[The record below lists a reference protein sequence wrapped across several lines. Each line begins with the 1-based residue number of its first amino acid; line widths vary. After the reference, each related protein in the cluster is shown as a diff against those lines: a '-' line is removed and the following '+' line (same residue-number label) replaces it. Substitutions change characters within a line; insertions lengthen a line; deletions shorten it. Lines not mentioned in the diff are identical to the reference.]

1 MVWYIRFL
9 KTPKFYQKGH
19 VRALIT
25 ITTDLG
31 DDFYPTDLT
40 LYAIIVA
47 TESEENR
54 MSKWQTVKWESG
66 MRNLWVDIVN
76 LGAGP
81 PVDLQLVVNSK
92 QSREGVSVLLEDIP
106 EILGVWSD
114 TFDWD
119 KYQASNVVER
129 RYRTDSGH
137 ERAVLEETGE
147 SIARHIW
154 DAGIALTAFLS
165 KVVLQPR
172 PTSDLAKL
180 LQRNTPRGPRIL
192 ELGSGCGI
200 VGLQVAGSCSTSDVL
215 LTDLPEAMN
224 ILNHNVEYTRLACRR
239 DKLASTVLD
248 WDEPL
253 PERVAEQQPDLVI
266 LSDCTYNPDSI
277 PGLVKT
283 LSSVAKI
290 SPDALIV
297 VSLKVRH
304 DSEAIFF
311 DLMAGAEFIEA
322 EHTTI
327 PLPDRYRSVTGQ
339 ALEVIEIYVYRRRKS
354 G

>member
-54 MSKWQTVKWESG
+54 MSKWQTVKWKGG

-81 PVDLQLVVNSK
+81 PVGLRLVVNSK
-92 QSREGVSVLLEDIP
+92 QSREGISVLLEDIP

-119 KYQASNVVER
+119 KYQASNVIER

-154 DAGIALTAFLS
+154 
-165 KVVLQPR
+165 
-172 PTSDLAKL
+172 
-180 LQRNTPRGPRIL
+180 
-192 ELGSGCGI
+192 
-200 VGLQVAGSCSTSDVL
+200 
-215 LTDLPEAMN
+215 
-224 ILNHNVEYTRLACRR
+224 
-239 DKLASTVLD
+239 
-248 WDEPL
+248 
-253 PERVAEQQPDLVI
+253 
-266 LSDCTYNPDSI
+266 
-277 PGLVKT
+277 
-283 LSSVAKI
+283 
-290 SPDALIV
+290 
-297 VSLKVRH
+297 
-304 DSEAIFF
+304 
-311 DLMAGAEFIEA
+311 
-322 EHTTI
+322 
-327 PLPDRYRSVTGQ
+327 
-339 ALEVIEIYVYRRRKS
+339 
-354 G
+354 

>member
-1 MVWYIRFL
+1 
-9 KTPKFYQKGH
+9 
-19 VRALIT
+19 
-25 ITTDLG
+25 
-31 DDFYPTDLT
+31 
-40 LYAIIVA
+40 
-47 TESEENR
+47 
-54 MSKWQTVKWESG
+54 
-66 MRNLWVDIVN
+66 
-76 LGAGP
+76 
-81 PVDLQLVVNSK
+81 
-92 QSREGVSVLLEDIP
+92 
-106 EILGVWSD
+106 
-114 TFDWD
+114 
-119 KYQASNVVER
+119 
-129 RYRTDSGH
+129 
-137 ERAVLEETGE
+137 
-147 SIARHIW
+147 
-154 DAGIALTAFLS
+154 
-165 KVVLQPR
+165 
-172 PTSDLAKL
+172 
-180 LQRNTPRGPRIL
+180 
-192 ELGSGCGI
+192 
-200 VGLQVAGSCSTSDVL
+200 
-215 LTDLPEAMN
+215 MN